1 MRLGVFGGAFDPL
14 HIGHLVVADDA
25 ASALKLDRVIFIPAG
40 NHPLKRA
47 QIEAPGALR
56 LEMVKA
62 GIAGSELFVAD
73 DRELRRPGPSY
84 TLDTLGEL
92 RAEYPEAELFLL
104 VGADILGEIH
114 EWHGAREIAE
124 TARIVILSRAELAGD
139 PSPSIDLE
147 YTRVEVTHLAISSSD
162 VRRRVR
168 EGRPFRYQVPDPV
181 YRIIVEHSLY
191 REVELNQHNHD

>member
-25 ASALKLDRVIFIPAG
+25 ALALKLDRVIFIPAG

-47 QIEAPGALR
+47 EVEAPGAER
-56 LEMVKA
+56 LKMVEA

-92 RAEYPEAELFLL
+92 QAEYPGAELFLL

-124 TARIVILSRAELAGD
+124 IARIVVLSRAELAGD
-139 PSPSIDLE
+139 LGPSVDLD

-162 VRRRVR
+162 IRRRVR
-168 EGRPFRYQVPDPV
+168 GGRPFRYQIPDPV

-191 REVELNQHNHD
+191 QEVELSQH